1 MRASLVCYFN
11 LYDLVQI
18 DYLRQDMRKMEA
30 QEASLKAELERL
42 GVRAVLDYGVESSS
56 KKRRQA

>member
-1 MRASLVCYFN
+1 MEL
-11 LYDLVQI
+11 LLQI
-18 DYLRQDMRKMEA
+18 DHLRQDMRKMEA

>member
-1 MRASLVCYFN
+1 
-11 LYDLVQI
+11 
-18 DYLRQDMRKMEA
+18 MRKMEA

-56 KKRRQA
+56 KKRRQG